1 MLGALTPRILFP
13 LRGIC
18 RDKHCLTAFSLNCE
32 SISCVLK
39 LSPVTGIL
47 SPGRGVGCACQVA
60 WFGFSRYKMKVP
72 RIGVKVVVASVFGEA
87 GIVIVIPD
95 VRSSLGGPFPLEKDT
110 CCLRNLFR
118 N

>member
-1 MLGALTPRILFP
+1 MLGALTPRVLFP

-18 RDKHCLTAFSLNCE
+18 SDKYCLTAFSLNCK

-47 SPGRGVGCACQVA
+47 SPRRGVGCTCQLA
-60 WFGFSRYKMKVP
+60 WFGVSKGKMKVP

-87 GIVIVIPD
+87 SIVIVIPD
-95 VRSSLGGPFPLEKDT
+95 VRSLLGSPFPLEKDT
-110 CCLRNLFR
+110 CFFEEFA
-118 N
+118 